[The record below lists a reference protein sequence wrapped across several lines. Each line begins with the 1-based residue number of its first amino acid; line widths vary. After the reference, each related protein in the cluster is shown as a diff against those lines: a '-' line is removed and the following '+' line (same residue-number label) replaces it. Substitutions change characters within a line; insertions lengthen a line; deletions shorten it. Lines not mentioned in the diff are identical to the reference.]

1 KNKIVSEK
9 IQFQYECC
17 SLPRSSSFVR
27 CIFASIIPPPE
38 QLNFTCTNKQ
48 ESATKI
54 HELAGYSSDILCT

>member
-1 KNKIVSEK
+1 K

-17 SLPRSSSFVR
+17 SLPRSSSFAR

-38 QLNFTCTNKQ
+38 QLNFTYTNKP